1 MGNESKVAC
10 KWVMCVEETSQFN
23 EDFVESYDEESDEG
37 GFLKLMLNIQ
47 KNYVGSQRWTIFTR
61 KNGTWE
67 S

>member
-47 KNYVGSQRWTIFTR
+47 KNYVSSQRCTIFTR
-61 KNGTWE
+61 KNGT
-67 S
+67 

>member
-1 MGNESKVAC
+1 
-10 KWVMCVEETSQFN
+10 MCVEETSQFN

-47 KNYVGSQRWTIFTR
+47 KNYVSSQRCNIFTR

>member
-10 KWVMCVEETSQFN
+10 KWAMCVEETSQFN

-47 KNYVGSQRWTIFTR
+47 KNYVGSQR
-61 KNGTWE
+61 
-67 S
+67 